1 MNVLSPLMFLEKSR
15 TKWNID
21 MPEKTKRQP
30 LRIGTYS
37 RADEQVPDLTGKTS
51 EWRIE

>member
-1 MNVLSPLMFLEKSR
+1 MNVLSPLMFREKSR
-15 TKWNID
+15 TKSGNID

-37 RADEQVPDLTGKTS
+37 RADEQAPA
-51 EWRIE
+51 

>member
-15 TKWNID
+15 TKWGNIG

-30 LRIGTYS
+30 SGLVLT
-37 RADEQVPDLTGKTS
+37 RALMNKRRLNGENVGMAN
-51 EWRIE
+51 